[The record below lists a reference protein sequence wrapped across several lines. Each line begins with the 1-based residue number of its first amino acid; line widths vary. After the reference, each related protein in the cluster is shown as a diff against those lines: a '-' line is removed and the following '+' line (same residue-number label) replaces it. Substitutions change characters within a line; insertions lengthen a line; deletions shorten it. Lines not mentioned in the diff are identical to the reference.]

1 MGKRNGNAFDL
12 AAGTAT
18 AHEEIEPGFVDWPPI
33 GCEIENGCENHAEK
47 HLQTRRLNGRSGH
60 SGRQKNGPEDVE
72 RVPQLEED
80 NSPTKRSRNEEN
92 LSAAFQ
98 KSQSVRGHTGEDH
111 EIIRPRVRKGT
122 RLKLRSLT

>member
-1 MGKRNGNAFDL
+1 MGKRNRNTFDL

-80 NSPTKRSRNEEN
+80 NSPTERSRNEEN
-92 LSAAFQ
+92 LAILA
-98 KSQSVRGHTGEDH
+98 R
-111 EIIRPRVRKGT
+111 IMRMIRPRVRKGT